1 MAAALVRN
9 VDHDHS
15 HMSSDHTLER
25 EVIACSDGC
34 EISYTLYYSGDE
46 NYSAGGERNVDA
58 MLRGASQKLN
68 HEHPYHET
76 PTFLWRGREL
86 GWKSTGPKAASASQ

>member
-15 HMSSDHTLER
+15 HLAADGTLQQEIVECCR
-25 EVIACSDGC
+25 DC

-46 NYSAGGERNVDA
+46 NYSAGDERNVDA
-58 MLRGASQKLN
+58 MLRSATEKLTV
-68 HEHPYHET
+68 EHPAHGT

-86 GWKSTGPKAASASQ
+86 GWRSTAPKAASATQ

>member
-15 HMSSDHTLER
+15 HMASDNTLQQ
-25 EVIACSDGC
+25 EVVECCSEC

-46 NYSAGGERNVDA
+46 NYSSGEERNVDA
-58 MLRGASQKLN
+58 MRRHAVDKLCG
-68 HEHPYHET
+68 EHPNHVT

-86 GWKSTGPKAASASQ
+86 GWRETPPRAASAAK